1 MVTNRKLKLVVENSQ
16 PRTKTKWQGLD
27 NIFIHRSQIE
37 LGTKLVNFGRL
48 DHDSIWEVQ
57 TIFSVFKDSGR
68 RKYLDNVDKLNDQ
81 IVLKR
86 IGSNET
92 RQMTVICLSDS
103 GIGRLRKE

>member
-16 PRTKTKWQGLD
+16 PRTGTKWQGLD

-37 LGTKLVNFGRL
+37 LGTKLLNFGRL

-57 TIFSVFKDSGR
+57 TIFSVFENSGR
-68 RKYLDNVDKLNDQ
+68 RKYLDNVDKLHDQ

-92 RQMTVICLSDS
+92 RQMTFVYLSYS
-103 GIGRLRKE
+103 AIWRLMNE